1 MISQVNSVAVNTQIF
16 GNTQHGDKAKLQEQG
31 VSSDVSSVVSLQG
44 SNIQGSRATGNKL
57 DASGAASFAADIAA
71 DIAAMLGAGGGSVQ
85 EHLNGFDAARL
96 LAD

>member
-31 VSSDVSSVVSLQG
+31 VSSDVSSVVSLHG

-57 DASGAASFAADIAA
+57 DASGAASFAA